1 MKKLLILTSALLL
14 TGSAFAENDPLWMR
28 YPAISPNG
36 EMIAFTYKGDIYT
49 VPTTGGK
56 ATQLTTHPAHD
67 TRPVWSPDGKQ
78 IAFASDRNGNFDVF
92 IMNKEG
98 GAPTQLTVHSANEYP
113 ETFSDN
119 DHVLYS
125 ASIQQ
130 DVKDSQFPS
139 SLFAQIYQ
147 VGTQGGRPELFSSLA
162 MENLAFSKDGKQV
175 LYNDFKDMKIPGANT
190 TNPPLPAISGY
201 VHWIMTVHSKR
212 LPLSVEKTAIR
223 YGRRT
228 EMPFTI

>member
-1 MKKLLILTSALLL
+1 ML

-175 LYNDFKDMKIPGANT
+175 LYNDSK
-190 TNPPLPAISGY
+190 GY
-201 VHWIMTVHSKR
+201 EDPWRKHHQSSITRDIWLCTLDNDRTFKR

-223 YGRRT
+223 YGLRT